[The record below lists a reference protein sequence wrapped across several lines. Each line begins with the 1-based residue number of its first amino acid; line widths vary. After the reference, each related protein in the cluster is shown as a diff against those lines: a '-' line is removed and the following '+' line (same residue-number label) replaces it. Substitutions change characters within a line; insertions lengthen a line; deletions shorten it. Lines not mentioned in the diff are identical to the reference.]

1 MFIGY
6 LKSWNGGKPEDDS
19 EVRHKTELREEKRIV

>member
-6 LKSWNGGKPEDDS
+6 LKSWNGGKFEDEFIKLS
-19 EVRHKTELREEKRIV
+19 LGKKRELFK